1 MTRRAVCSV
10 EDLDPGERII
20 VETGGRELAVF
31 NVDGEFVAV
40 ANYCVHAG
48 GPVCEGTL
56 SGMVT
61 ASPDRWEYGWD
72 REGEIL
78 ACPWHGWE
86 FDLRSGEHLSDP
98 NYRLLTYDVTVF
110 DGTVYVAAGGVGND
124 TDADPDSGDPS
135 DTTTE

>member
-1 MTRRAVCSV
+1 MSSREHVVCRA
-10 EDLDPGERII
+10 EDLDPGERVIRE
-20 VETGGRELAVF
+20 VSGREVAVF
-31 NVDGEFVAV
+31 NVDGEYRAV

-61 ASPDRWEYGWD
+61 ADPEQWAWGWD

-86 FDLRSGEHLSDP
+86 FDLVSGTHLADES
-98 NYRLLTYDVTVF
+98 YRLLTYETRVEDGEIVVTL
-110 DGTVYVAAGGVGND
+110 
-124 TDADPDSGDPS
+124 
-135 DTTTE
+135 